1 MNRDSV
7 YNFLSSIVVVI
18 VGLAIGFVILLFS
31 NASQAIPAFGTLL
44 AQGVSSMRDI
54 GDVLFRATP
63 IILTGLS
70 VAFAF
75 KTGLFNIGA
84 TGQFMFGA
92 FVAILISLRTATMP
106 ADAFQHV
113 PNLIY
118 IGRCATDGTLEI
130 FLPPAARVV
139 SSVLAAT
146 LAGALWGSIPGL
158 LKAFFNV
165 HEVITCIMTNYI
177 AMYLVSHL
185 IDWASILDQGLG
197 GTMRL
202 PVDSTLPTLGMENI
216 FVEYIG
222 ATNFPWTS
230 DINIGIL
237 LAVLFAILVY
247 IILEKTSFGYELKA
261 CGFNRDAAKYA
272 GINEKRNIILSL
284 VICGALSGFAG
295 ALNFLNDTG
304 LPLSAMN
311 VLSQEGFTG
320 ISVAFLGLNH
330 PIGIIFSGVLVSYI
344 FHGGGMMQEFGFSA
358 HLVEIVIG
366 VIIYFCAFVMLVK
379 SFLEKFAMSII
390 SFLKRIIR
398 KLGRKKQGEE
408 SD

>member
-31 NASQAIPAFGTLL
+31 NASQAMPAFGAILTL
-44 AQGVSSMRDI
+44 GVSSMRHI
-54 GDVLFRATP
+54 GDVLLGATP

-75 KTGLFNIGA
+75 RTGLFNIGA

-92 FVAILISLRTATMP
+92 FVAIFIGLQTATMP
-106 ADAFQHV
+106 TDAFQHI

-118 IGRCATDGTLEI
+118 IGRSATGTLEI
-130 FLPPAARVV
+130 FLPPAVRVV

-146 LAGALWGSIPGL
+146 LAGALWGAIPGL

-177 AMYLVSHL
+177 AMYLVTHM
-185 IDWASILDQGLG
+185 IRASIFDQGLG
-197 GTMRL
+197 GTTLL
-202 PVDSTLPTLGMENI
+202 PADSNLPSLGMENI

-222 ATNFPWTS
+222 PTAFPVPS
-230 DINIGIL
+230 GINIGIL
-237 LAVLFAILVY
+237 LAILFAILVY
-247 IILEKTSFGYELKA
+247 IILEKTTFGYELKA

-272 GINEKRNIILSL
+272 GINEKRNIISSM

-295 ALNFLNDTG
+295 ALNFLNGTG

-311 VLSQEGFTG
+311 VLSPEGFTG

-330 PIGIIFSGVLVSYI
+330 PIGIIFSGILVSYI

-366 VIIYFCAFVMLVK
+366 VIIYFCAFVFLVK
-379 SFLEKFAMSII
+379 SFLGKTIG
-390 SFLKRIIR
+390 
-398 KLGRKKQGEE
+398 KLGKKVQREE
-408 SD
+408 SV

>member
-31 NASQAIPAFGTLL
+31 NASQAIPAFGAILTL
-44 AQGVSSMRDI
+44 GVSSMRHV
-54 GDVLFRATP
+54 GDVLLGATP

-75 KTGLFNIGA
+75 RTGLFNIGA

-92 FVAILISLRTATMP
+92 FVAIYIGLQTATMP
-106 ADAFQHV
+106 SDAFQHI

-118 IGRCATDGTLEI
+118 IGRDATGSLEI

-146 LAGALWGSIPGL
+146 LAGAVWGAIPGL

-165 HEVITCIMTNYI
+165 HEVITCIMANYI
-177 AMYLVSHL
+177 AMYLVTHM
-185 IDWASILDQGLG
+185 IRASIFAQGLG
-197 GTMRL
+197 GTTLL
-202 PVDSTLPTLGMENI
+202 PADSNLPSLGMENI

-222 ATNFPWTS
+222 PTAFPVPS
-230 DINIGIL
+230 GINIGIL
-237 LAVLFAILVY
+237 LAILFAILVY
-247 IILEKTSFGYELKA
+247 IILEKTTFGYELKA

-272 GINEKRNIILSL
+272 GINEKRNIIFSM

-295 ALNFLNDTG
+295 ALNFMNGTG

-311 VLSQEGFTG
+311 VLSPEGFTG

-330 PIGIIFSGVLVSYI
+330 PIGIIFSGILVSYI
-344 FHGGGMMQEFGFSA
+344 FHGGGMMQGFGFSA

-366 VIIYFCAFVMLVK
+366 VIIYFCAFVFLVK
-379 SFLEKFAMSII
+379 SFLGRTIG
-390 SFLKRIIR
+390 
-398 KLGRKKQGEE
+398 KLGRKVQREE
-408 SD
+408 GV